1 MGKVFNAAA
10 DCKPQLHYMVDI
22 SGRIEEIKHLVD
34 RGEYFTINRAR
45 QYGKTTTL
53 RALKRILDKEYLV
66 VSLDFQ
72 KMGDT
77 KFRNENIFSIA
88 FARLFLRSLQ
98 GSLGC
103 DDGQVG
109 KSVEALSKAVQEGG
123 SGLELLELF
132 EYLGDICSISAKPI
146 VLMIDEVD
154 SAANNQVFLDF
165 LAQLRACYIDRD
177 VTRTFQSVILASVY
191 DVRNLKRKIR
201 TEDEHKV
208 NSPWNIAAD
217 FNVEMSFSAL
227 DISGMLACY
236 EEDHHTGMNV
246 GKISELLYEYTSGYP
261 FLVSRL
267 CQIVDGR
274 IAGSNDFPDKV
285 SAWTKDGI
293 LEAVKVLLCE
303 KNMLFE
309 SLANKLEE
317 YPELKEMLSSI
328 LFSGDKITF
337 NHDNYVID
345 LASMLGFVKNDH
357 GTLVIANRLFETRLY
372 NLFLSEEEI
381 SGKIFAAGTTDKNQ
395 FIQNGKLNMDLVLK
409 KFMMCWEELY
419 SSADEKFIEDNGR
432 KFFLLFLKPIIN
444 GIGNYY
450 IESRTRDH
458 GRTDVI
464 VDYRGE
470 QFVVETKIWRG
481 NEYKGDCIGRE
492 DDTGSCGLKI
502 QRKRGNLLG

>member
-22 SGRIEEIKHLVD
+22 SGRIEEIKRLVD

-66 VSLDFQ
+66 V
-72 KMGDT
+72 
-77 KFRNENIFSIA
+77 R
-88 FARLFLRSLQ
+88 
-98 GSLGC
+98 
-103 DDGQVG
+103 
-109 KSVEALSKAVQEGG
+109 
-123 SGLELLELF
+123 
-132 EYLGDICSISAKPI
+132 
-146 VLMIDEVD
+146 
-154 SAANNQVFLDF
+154 
-165 LAQLRACYIDRD
+165 
-177 VTRTFQSVILASVY
+177 
-191 DVRNLKRKIR
+191 
-201 TEDEHKV
+201 
-208 NSPWNIAAD
+208 
-217 FNVEMSFSAL
+217 
-227 DISGMLACY
+227 
-236 EEDHHTGMNV
+236 
-246 GKISELLYEYTSGYP
+246 
-261 FLVSRL
+261 
-267 CQIVDGR
+267 
-274 IAGSNDFPDKV
+274 
-285 SAWTKDGI
+285 
-293 LEAVKVLLCE
+293 
-303 KNMLFE
+303 
-309 SLANKLEE
+309 
-317 YPELKEMLSSI
+317 
-328 LFSGDKITF
+328 
-337 NHDNYVID
+337 
-345 LASMLGFVKNDH
+345 SMLGFVKNDH

-470 QFVVETKIWRG
+470 QFVVEIKIWRG

-492 DDTGSCGLKI
+492 DDTGGCGLKM
-502 QRKRGNLLG
+502 QRKRGNLLR